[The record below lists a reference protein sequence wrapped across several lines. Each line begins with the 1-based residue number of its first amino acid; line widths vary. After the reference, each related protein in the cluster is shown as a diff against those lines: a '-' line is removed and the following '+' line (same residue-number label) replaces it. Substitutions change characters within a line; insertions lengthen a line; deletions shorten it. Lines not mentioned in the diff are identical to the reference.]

1 MTRSRFVA
9 RTALA
14 CLCVAAAFS
23 GRGKAGE
30 PSTLGD
36 RVLAFCQEHK
46 GKRVG
51 NGECTTLVVAAL
63 QSAGGRTHGPR
74 HSDAAD
80 EPADGLNWGERVFVL
95 ERQGGPFKT
104 TGRIQDVRPGDIVQ
118 FRDTLLS
125 GPDGNFG
132 NYTMRS
138 HRHTAVVAQL
148 DDSGTAIQD
157 LPPELQRLQKS
168 DGAVDSTHRPA
179 ARPLRYLSPN
189 RAHRR
194 PPPHEQPTE
203 TPMTRDDS
211 R

>member
-1 MTRSRFVA
+1 MA
-9 RTALA
+9 LAALA

-23 GRGKAGE
+23 GRGTAGQA
-30 PSTLGD
+30 STLGD
-36 RVLAFCQEHK
+36 RVLAFCREHK

-63 QSAGGRTHGPR
+63 RAAGGQTHGPR
-74 HSDAAD
+74 NPDAND

-95 ERQGGPFKT
+95 ERQAGPLKT

-132 NYTMRS
+132 TYTMRS

-148 DDSGTAIQD
+148 DDSGTAIKIYHQNSNGHKIVTARWIQLTD
-157 LPPELQRLQKS
+157 LRQGRFDIYHPVPR
-168 DGAVDSTHRPA
+168 VRH
-179 ARPLRYLSPN
+179 
-189 RAHRR
+189 
-194 PPPHEQPTE
+194 PPHEQPTDA
-203 TPMTRDDS
+203 PATRDES